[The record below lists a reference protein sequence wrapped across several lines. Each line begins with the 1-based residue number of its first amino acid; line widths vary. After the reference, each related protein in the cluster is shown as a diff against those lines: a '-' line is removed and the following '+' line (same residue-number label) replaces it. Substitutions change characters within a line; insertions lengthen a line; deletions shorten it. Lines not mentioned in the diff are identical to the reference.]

1 MASEY
6 GPDFD
11 EFVARARRELVPKI
25 EGSSIF
31 VSITPQSKEKVD
43 IKFALELGLAI
54 MYDKP
59 ICAVI
64 RPGTSIPEKLA
75 RVVDRFVEMDFDDP
89 TQSDRIIE
97 AIKEMLPNEPES
109 LNEMLPNEPEI

>member
-6 GPDFD
+6 GPEFD
-11 EFVARARRELVPKI
+11 KFVDRARRELVPKI
-25 EGSSIF
+25 EGSQIF

-64 RPGTSIPEKLA
+64 QPGTPIPEKLA
-75 RVVDRFVEMDFDDP
+75 RVVDRFVEMDFNDP
-89 TQSDRIIE
+89 TQSDRLTE
-97 AIKEMLPNEPES
+97 A
-109 LNEMLPNEPEI
+109 LNEMLPDEPEV

>member
-6 GPDFD
+6 GPEFD

-25 EGSSIF
+25 EGSQIF
-31 VSITPQSKEKVD
+31 VSITPPLKQPKEKVD

-64 RPGTSIPEKLA
+64 LPGTSIPEKLA
-75 RVVDRFVEMDFDDP
+75 KVVDKFVEMDFNDP
-89 TQSDRIIE
+89 TQRDRLTD
-97 AIKEMLPNEPES
+97 A
-109 LNEMLPNEPEI
+109 LNEMLPQ